1 MPAKQV
7 TYVSLIL
14 VGRLKSC
21 IIAFGQLNA
30 INFLSI
36 MYVLFF
42 FVLTFL
48 FLFYCDYLWLV
59 ITLII
64 RALECMPCASSSMT
78 ICSFQMQ
85 EQMISNLEEQ
95 NRTMLQQ
102 VNTLLEQ
109 NRELLMKTLSNQD
122 KYQEDER
129 AFK

>member
-30 INFLSI
+30 INLLSI

-48 FLFYCDYLWLV
+48 FLFECDYLWFGYHFDYLCIRV
-59 ITLII
+59 HAMCFILNDYLFLSDARADDIKFGGTEQDDAAASQHSARTEQRASHEDTLQ
-64 RALECMPCASSSMT
+64 SG
-78 ICSFQMQ
+78 
-85 EQMISNLEEQ
+85 
-95 NRTMLQQ
+95 Q
-102 VNTLLEQ
+102 VPGG
-109 NRELLMKTLSNQD
+109 
-122 KYQEDER
+122 
-129 AFK
+129 